1 MTCGVSV
8 AELGAVPGNIMTI
21 EKIRHAE
28 SHTWNE
34 IQSQGTVWQAVLD
47 ELRDGRVISDIL
59 RAAQNKQ
66 EWLFI
71 GCGTSFYLA
80 EAAALSWTVLTRQPA
95 RAIAASEVLLFP
107 NFVQAEGADLQAVV
121 ISRSGKTSEAVR
133 AAKALREELAVP
145 TIGITCAENSEL
157 ARVCDS
163 AIVLRAA
170 DEQST
175 VMTRS
180 FTSMLLG
187 LQVLAAR
194 RAGNSAF
201 TEKLREMAKAFV
213 LRIGAIAHDMES
225 FVARHSFADYV
236 FLGQGPFH
244 GIAREAALK
253 VMEMSCSYSQFFHAL
268 EFRHGPKA
276 IVSPATCLT
285 FFLSDSGYEAEAEV
299 LEEMKELGGI
309 IIAVCNRATAEV
321 RRSSDLVIEL
331 GLDGNE
337 LVRLAPSTVP
347 CQLFGYFSGLRKGLN
362 PDQPKNL
369 TRVVILD

>member
-1 MTCGVSV
+1 
-8 AELGAVPGNIMTI
+8 MTI
-21 EKIRHAE
+21 NEAQHAD

-34 IQSQGTVWQAVLD
+34 ILSQGQVWQSVID
-47 ELRDGRVISDIL
+47 EMSGSEVFEAIL
-59 RAAQNKQ
+59 AASSGKR
-66 EWLFI
+66 EWIFV

-80 EAAALSWTVLTRQPA
+80 EAAAVSWTLLTGQPA
-95 RAIAASEVLLFP
+95 RAIPASEILLFP
-107 NFVQAEGADLQAVV
+107 KLLQSEGTDVQAVV
-121 ISRSGKTSEAVR
+121 ISRSGRTSEAVR
-133 AAKALREELAVP
+133 AANVLKKDLRVP
-145 TIGITCAENSEL
+145 TVGITCTPGSEL
-157 ARVCDS
+157 ERACEVS
-163 AIVLRAA
+163 IVLRAA

-180 FTSMLLG
+180 FTSMLLA

-194 RAGNSAF
+194 RAENQKFIGDLQA
-201 TEKLREMAKAFV
+201 MAGRFAP
-213 LRIGAIAHDMES
+213 RIRALAAQIES
-225 FVARHSFADYV
+225 FVAQHTFSDYV

-285 FFLSDSGYEAEAEV
+285 FFLSDSAQKAETEV
-299 LEEMKELGGI
+299 LAEMKELNGVI
-309 IIAVCNRATAEV
+309 LAICNRANADI
-321 RRSSDLVIEL
+321 RRASDLFIEL
-331 GLDGNE
+331 DMSGNE
-337 LVRLAPSTVP
+337 LALLAPYIVP
-347 CQLFGYFSGLRKGLN
+347 CQLLGFYAGLQKGLN

>member
-1 MTCGVSV
+1 
-8 AELGAVPGNIMTI
+8 MTI
-21 EKIRHAE
+21 EKVPHAE

-34 IQSQGTVWQAVLD
+34 IQSQGTVWQAVFE

-59 RAAQNKQ
+59 RAARNKR

-80 EAAALSWTVLTRQPA
+80 EAAALSWTKLTGQPA
-95 RAIAASEVLLFP
+95 RAIPASEVLLFP
-107 NFVQAEGADLQAVV
+107 KFIQAEGVDLQAVV

-133 AAKALREELAVP
+133 AAKALRQELRVP

-157 ARVCDS
+157 ARVCES

-180 FTSMLLG
+180 FTSMLLS

-201 TEKLREMAKAFV
+201 TDNLQVMARAFA
-213 LRIGAIAHDMES
+213 LRIGAIAQDVEG

-285 FFLSDSGYEAEAEV
+285 CFLSDSGYEAEAEV
-299 LEEMKELGGI
+299 LEEMKELGGV
-309 IIAVCNRATAEV
+309 IIAVCNRASADI
-321 RRSSDLVIEL
+321 RRFSDLVIEL
-331 GLDGNE
+331 GIDGDE

>member
-1 MTCGVSV
+1 MHKTQ
-8 AELGAVPGNIMTI
+8 
-21 EKIRHAE
+21 HAE

-34 IQSQGTVWQAVLD
+34 ILSQTSVWQTVLEDLRKGRVLD
-47 ELRDGRVISDIL
+47 EIL
-59 RAAQNKQ
+59 EESSERR

-80 EAAALSWTVLTRQPA
+80 EAAAISWTLLTGQPA
-95 RAIAASEVLLFP
+95 RAIPASEVLLFP
-107 NFVQAEGADLQAVV
+107 KLIQAEGANVQAVV
-121 ISRSGKTSEAVR
+121 ISRSGRTSEAVR
-133 AAKALREELAVP
+133 AAAVLRQDLRIP
-145 TIGITCAENSEL
+145 TVGITCAQNSEL
-157 ARVCDS
+157 ERACDI

-180 FTSMLLG
+180 FTSMLLS

-194 RAGNSAF
+194 TSNNSQ
-201 TEKLREMAKAFV
+201 FV
-213 LRIGAIAHDMES
+213 DALGAAAEDFAPRIPSIAEQLEA
-225 FVARHSFADYV
+225 FVARCSFTDYV

-276 IVSPATCLT
+276 IVGPATCLT
-285 FFLSDSGYEAEAEV
+285 FFLSDTAQKAEIEV
-299 LEEMKELGGI
+299 LEEMKGLGGVI
-309 IIAVCNRATAEV
+309 LAVCNRANATIRNA
-321 RRSSDLVIEL
+321 SDLVIEL
-331 GLDGNE
+331 DLNGDE
-337 LVRLAPSTVP
+337 LVRLAPSIVP
-347 CQLFGYFSGLRKGLN
+347 CQLFGFYSGLKKGLN

>member
-1 MTCGVSV
+1 
-8 AELGAVPGNIMTI
+8 MTI
-21 EKIRHAE
+21 EKLRHAD

-34 IQSQGTVWQAVLD
+34 IQSQGTVWQATFD
-47 ELRDGRVISDIL
+47 ELRDGRVLNDVLSEARDK
-59 RAAQNKQ
+59 R

-80 EAAALSWTVLTRQPA
+80 EAAALSWTILTGQPA

-107 NFVQAEGADLQAVV
+107 KFIQAEGADLQAVV

-133 AAKALREELAVP
+133 AAKALRRELQVP
-145 TIGITCAENSEL
+145 TIGITCADASEL
-157 ARVCDS
+157 ARVCDFT
-163 AIVLRAA
+163 IVLRAA
-170 DEQST
+170 DEQSM

-180 FTSMLLG
+180 FTSMLLS

-194 RAGNSAF
+194 RSGNSAF
-201 TEKLREMAKAFV
+201 PEQLREMAKAFAF
-213 LRIGAIAHDMES
+213 RIEAIAQEMES
-225 FVARHSFADYV
+225 FVSQYSFADYV

-309 IIAVCNRATAEV
+309 IITVCNRATANV
-321 RRSSDLVIEL
+321 QRASDLVIEL
-331 GLDGNE
+331 GIDGDE
-337 LVRLAPSTVP
+337 LVRLAPSIVP
-347 CQLFGYFSGLRKGLN
+347 CQLFGYFSGLRKDLN